1 MISLHDEGLFD
12 NLVTEDLDRDIRVSI
27 RKRLE
32 ELRPDLPVHTINAL
46 QWYHTLLVKTGK
58 SKQWTL
64 RQDCGETLV
73 RPYYPHFQE
82 ALQQDVEVKV
92 VIGAEHLE
100 PEIPSDLGPGS
111 GWKQISRGRSPNFF

>member
-1 MISLHDEGLFD
+1 M
-12 NLVTEDLDRDIRVSI
+12 
-27 RKRLE
+27 
-32 ELRPDLPVHTINAL
+32 
-46 QWYHTLLVKTGK
+46 
-58 SKQWTL
+58 

-73 RPYYPHFQE
+73 RPYHPHFQE

-111 GWKQISRGRSPNFF
+111 GWKQISLLNFLHGIYKFKEPASQSTVLVVASRHHQDNISYLHPTLPYKAISVSRCHSKKTAHFSFLPPPGSS